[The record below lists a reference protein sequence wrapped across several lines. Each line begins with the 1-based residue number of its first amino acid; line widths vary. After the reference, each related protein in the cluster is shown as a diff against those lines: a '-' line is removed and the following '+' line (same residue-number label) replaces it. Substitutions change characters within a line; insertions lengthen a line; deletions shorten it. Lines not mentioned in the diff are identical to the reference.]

1 MTTPQHSTPTTADRS
16 PLEGIIRDLYALVA
30 FYLAHPGHPLPTS
43 IQVHHRVASLEAVE
57 TVAEQFGHHIYG
69 DVPQTHHDL
78 LDTGPVDI
86 TMIIS
91 VPNPIERPL

>member
-1 MTTPQHSTPTTADRS
+1 MTDATNTPQTTADRS

-30 FYLAHPGHPLPTS
+30 FYLAHPAHPLPTH
-43 IQVHHRVASLEAVE
+43 IQVSHRVADIETVEA
-57 TVAEQFGHHIYG
+57 VAEQFGHHVYG

-86 TMIIS
+86 TMIVS
-91 VPNPIERPL
+91 MPNRPERPL